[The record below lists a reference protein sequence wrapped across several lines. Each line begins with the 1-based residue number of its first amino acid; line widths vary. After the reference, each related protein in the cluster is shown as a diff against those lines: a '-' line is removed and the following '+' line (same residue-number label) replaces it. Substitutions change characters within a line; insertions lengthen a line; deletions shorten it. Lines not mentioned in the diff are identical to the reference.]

1 MGNGVGDDAVREAA
15 GGGVTSALAR
25 GGVEGRRR
33 AVGGRNRKTGVDCPC
48 VLGWL
53 LERWHGDAYL
63 RLPGV
68 PLAQPCY
75 DLGLNLEAEEDY
87 SDRRKRSGERLDCE
101 FDSISGRIRELNLPS
116 LPPSSQPGQARE
128 FQSLFFFFSFSFRN
142 REPRFSRDAL
152 NGHFGLW

>member
-116 LPPSSQPGQARE
+116 LPPLLPAWSSAGVSV
-128 FQSLFFFFSFSFRN
+128 FVFFFFPFLSAIASLDS
-142 REPRFSRDAL
+142 RETR
-152 NGHFGLW
+152 